1 MWRAWRWIVV
11 AAATVAANKVDLTDV
26 VECWRSANV
35 TDMKPLAVPL
45 DSRDL
50 AVNVR
55 PAHLAGT
62 APTDAWRPLFGGVV
76 DVLQVTKEVDCLVV
90 ENVRRTRALYHP
102 SGLLGK
108 HVIITP
114 DAAGCATLATTHH
127 LEHVVCLGEDVVFGS
142 TLTLRQVNAAIEGL
156 GPEGKAKGGA
166 WYWQVTITLTPRPRS
181 LPSPSFFTV
190 ATDHSSSPFALRP
203 SLAGVWQQFL
213 KLGAVSMGSGGLG
226 ERVRIMDGDSL
237 SLKPLDWFDKQ
248 GT

>member
-11 AAATVAANKVDLTDV
+11 AAATVAANKVKKKPPPPDV

-35 TDMKPLAVPL
+35 TADMKPLAVPL
-45 DSRDL
+45 SSRDL

-127 LEHVVCLGEDVVFGS
+127 LEHVVCLGEDAVFGS

-166 WYWQVTITLTPRPRS
+166 WYWQVTITRRRLRRGAS
-181 LPSPSFFTV
+181 PSPL
-190 ATDHSSSPFALRP
+190 ALVLHPRN
-203 SLAGVWQQFL
+203 
-213 KLGAVSMGSGGLG
+213 
-226 ERVRIMDGDSL
+226 
-237 SLKPLDWFDKQ
+237 
-248 GT
+248 